1 MIFSGIFS
9 ACDGGS
15 ARDGVPASTG
25 GATHGKRAFA
35 IVLCALVIGLQAAP
49 LLIAQDSQ
57 PQYQEY
63 HVKAAYLSNL
73 GRFVDWSSRPKGAA
87 DEQFEICVLGQDPFG
102 RALDEAIAGEN
113 IIGEALVVRRLT
125 RAQEAL
131 SCRVLFISSSEDGQ
145 LSAVMAALG
154 TAPVLTVADVP
165 DFIKRGG
172 MIQFILD
179 ASKVKFEIN
188 IAVAQRAG
196 LKLRS
201 DLLNLARVVRKTL

>member
-1 MIFSGIFS
+1 MTSTSISP
-9 ACDGGS
+9 ACDVGI
-15 ARDGVPASTG
+15 ARDGVCASTSG
-25 GATHGKRAFA
+25 TTHRKRTLTV
-35 IVLCALVIGLQAAP
+35 VLCALLIGLQVP
-49 LLIAQDSQ
+49 RLVAQDSQ
-57 PQYQEY
+57 PPYQEY
-63 HVKAAYLSNL
+63 HVKAVYLSNL
-73 GRFVDWSSRPKGAA
+73 GRFVDWSSRPKGTA

-102 RALDEAIAGEN
+102 RALDAAIAGEN
-113 IIGEALVVRRLT
+113 IIGETLVARRLT
-125 RAQEAL
+125 RVQEAL
-131 SCRVLFISSSEDGQ
+131 SCRVLFISSSEEGQ
-145 LSAVMAALG
+145 LPSIMAALG

-179 ASKVKFEIN
+179 ANKVKFEIN